1 MSKRATPKQSRDWR
15 RTNDGVSV
23 ADIGFKKQLRVLD
36 PELDVVWD
44 SGSGKWEIWRF
55 PGQKQI
61 KKKMDHRALHMMTV
75 QTKDR
80 SFRQLGADIIIQLQA
95 SDPRRYSLD
104 ELVNYFDAMDDNLQR
119 AKAKALT
126 NRIDSITSE
135 NLDYIR
141 DVTKRQVPLSYSI
154 KPSESK
160 LLLRI
165 PLREAVNKYVL
176 NVPKERKVERAIM
189 GV

>member
-1 MSKRATPKQSRDWR
+1 
-15 RTNDGVSV
+15 
-23 ADIGFKKQLRVLD
+23 
-36 PELDVVWD
+36 
-44 SGSGKWEIWRF
+44 
-55 PGQKQI
+55 
-61 KKKMDHRALHMMTV
+61 MMTV

-119 AKAKALT
+119 AKAKDLT
-126 NRIDSITSE
+126 NMIDSVTSE

-141 DVTKRQVPLSYSI
+141 GVMKRQVPLGYSI
-154 KPSESK
+154 KPGENK
-160 LLLRI
+160 FLLKV
-165 PLREAVNKYVL
+165 PLKEAVNKYVI
-176 NVPKERKVERAIM
+176 NVPKERKVINALT

>member
-23 ADIGFKKQLRVLD
+23 ADIGFKKQLRALD

-55 PGQKQI
+55 PGQKGL
-61 KKKMDHRALHMMTV
+61 KKRMTPRALHMMTV
-75 QTKDR
+75 QTKYR
-80 SFRQLGADIIIQLQA
+80 SFRQLGADIIVQLQA
-95 SDPRRYSLD
+95 GDPRRYSLD

-119 AKAKALT
+119 AKAKDLT
-126 NRIDSITSE
+126 NMIDSVTSE

-141 DVTKRQVPLSYSI
+141 GVTKRQVPLGYSI
-154 KPSESK
+154 KPGENK
-160 LLLRI
+160 FLLKV
-165 PLREAVNKYVL
+165 PLKEAVNKYVIS
-176 NVPKERKVERAIM
+176 VPKERKVINALT